1 MLLRRPLPAI
11 ALRPCAVAALQ
22 LVLLPHA
29 ATVRAEEPADT
40 QIAYNAPAQQIE
52 ITGSRDAGTDGY
64 DVRATRG
71 ATRLDLSLRETPQ
84 SVSVLTRAL
93 IDDLGARSAQDLL
106 QHATGLQVER
116 VETDRS
122 YYTVRGFEVS
132 NFQLDGV
139 GLPFATGDQLGDIDT
154 ALYERVE
161 ILRGANGLMSATG
174 NPSATVNFIRKRPTS
189 SLQAAVAATFGS
201 WNRKRLD
208 VDLSSPLTSDGSVR
222 ARVVAAAE
230 KGDSYLDRYSLE
242 KQVLGVVADARLSSA
257 TTLTVGLSRQDNRP
271 NGTMWGALPL
281 SYALGDGTFAPTD
294 YARSASTAPGWAYW
308 NTRDDQVFAELAH
321 KLSDDWQ
328 LKAVLTRREI
338 SSDAELL
345 YVFGEPDRS
354 TNGGLATWPSKY
366 GHTERQW
373 LADVSATGRFT
384 LGGRRHDLVLGLN
397 ASRSENA
404 LRSRDV
410 AGGAITEAEMLAGS
424 TPRPAFGD
432 TVTGHADFTDR
443 RHSLYGVVRWSA
455 ADRLHLITGV
465 NLTRAESEGEQYGE
479 PHRYG
484 KTKALPYLGATW
496 DFDDQHSLY
505 ANHAGIFNPQNKID
519 RDRQVLPSIE
529 GRNTELGIKGEW
541 FGGQLNGSAAVFRTR
556 QDNTA
561 VQAGY
566 QVDPVNGNYTYY
578 RGENATST
586 GVELDVAGTVSRG
599 WELAAGYTQMRI
611 KDPAGNAARTY
622 MPRRMLRLS
631 TSYRL
636 AAVPALKLGAA
647 LRWQSEIRRIDDN
660 TVSQASPGLPI
671 VQKAYAIGDLMAS
684 YDLTRDLTLSGHLRN
699 VGNVK
704 ALTSLQWNQAYWN
717 EPRNGSVTLQWR
729 Y

>member
-1 MLLRRPLPAI
+1 MSFQRPS
-11 ALRPCAVAALQ
+11 ALFAPRPCAAATLQ
-22 LVLLPHA
+22 LALLLHA
-29 ATVRAEEPADT
+29 AAAKADEPADT
-40 QIAYNAPAQQIE
+40 QLAYTGPAQQIE
-52 ITGSRDAGTDGY
+52 ITGSREAGNGGY
-64 DVRATRG
+64 DVQATRG

-122 YYTVRGFEVS
+122 YYTARGFEVS

-189 SLQAAVAATFGS
+189 DLQASVAATFGS

-208 VDLSSPLTSDGSVR
+208 VDVSSPLTSDGTVR

-242 KQVLGVVADARLSSA
+242 KQVLGLTADAKLSAA
-257 TTLTVGLSRQDNRP
+257 TTFTFGLSRQDNRP

-281 SYALGDGTFAPTD
+281 FYADTLTPTH
-294 YARSASTAPGWAYW
+294 YARSASTAPSWSYW
-308 NTRDDQVFAELAH
+308 NTLDDQAFAELSH
-321 KLSDDWQ
+321 KLNDRWQ
-328 LKAVLTRREI
+328 LKAVLTRREL
-338 SSDAELL
+338 SSDSELL
-345 YVFGEPDRS
+345 YVFGAPNRATGD
-354 TNGGLATWPSKY
+354 GLATWPSKY
-366 GHTERQW
+366 NHAERQT
-373 LADVSATGRFT
+373 LADFSATGRFT
-384 LGGRRHDLVLGLN
+384 LGGRQHDLVLGLN

-404 LRSRDV
+404 LRSHDA
-410 AGGAITEAEMLAGS
+410 AGGAITEADMLAGLS
-424 TPRPAFGD
+424 PRPVFPD
-432 TVTGHADFTDR
+432 NVTGQADFTDR
-443 RHSLYGVVRWSA
+443 RRSLFGVVRWSA

-465 NLTRAESEGEQYGE
+465 NLTRAQSEGEQYGE
-479 PHRYG
+479 PHRYAR
-484 KTKALPYLGATW
+484 TKALPYLGATW
-496 DFDDQHSLY
+496 DLDDQHSLY
-505 ANHAGIFNPQNKID
+505 ASHAGIFNPQNKID
-519 RDRQVLPSIE
+519 HDRQVLPPIE
-529 GRNTELGIKGEW
+529 GRNTELGLKGEW

-578 RGENATST
+578 EGENATST
-586 GVELDVAGTVSRG
+586 GVELELAGTVSRG

-611 KDPAGNAARTY
+611 KDSAGEDARTY

-636 AAVPALKLGAA
+636 AALPALKVGAA
-647 LRWQSEIRRIDDN
+647 LRWQSDIHRTDDN
-660 TVSQASPGLPI
+660 TGVPI

-684 YDLTRDLTLSGHLRN
+684 FDLTHDLTLSAHVRN